1 MNKSFSAEWSVFL
14 QPWQTNWDAL
24 LEKLHISDVGICN
37 WSKTVTHNAHIMH
50 EAAQLNKDLDLS
62 VYFGHKFSVRKIL
75 EILDVI
81 DRAVEWMGIWN
92 LE

>member
-1 MNKSFSAEWSVFL
+1 
-14 QPWQTNWDAL
+14 
-24 LEKLHISDVGICN
+24 
-37 WSKTVTHNAHIMH
+37 MH

-75 EILDVI
+75 EMMDVI